1 MSFKG
6 AAAITGIGEST
17 FSRDSQKSV
26 FTLAGEAVNAALADA
41 GLTRK
46 DIDGLLTVQE
56 IAEGGSLNV
65 AMAHYL
71 GINPTYSDEV
81 TVWGASNGY
90 AVKQAAEAI
99 AAGTAKNVLIV
110 GADLNLLSSDSIA
123 AGKMQKSGFGMP
135 MGEFESPLGPHAAN
149 TSYAMLATLHEHLYG
164 TTEEMRAK
172 VSVDQRFNASKNPNS
187 LFGSRPLS
195 IEDVLNSPIVVSP
208 LHIFEIVYPCDG
220 AMAMIVSRA
229 DDAKAITKTPVYVEG
244 AGFYADH
251 LTMASAPAFRNGLV
265 SPVKVS
271 AEQAFKMAGITPKD
285 VDVLGIYDCYTIV
298 VIMTLEDM
306 GFCKKGEG
314 GHFVQEHDLTF
325 KGDLPVN
332 TSGGQ
337 LSVGQ
342 PGDAGGMVNVIEVVR
357 QLMGKAGERQIPDA
371 EIGVTNSNGGL
382 CMDTECTLVLRRG

>member
-1 MSFKG
+1 MVKPGSVAIVG
-6 AAAITGIGEST
+6 AAELVSPQGVFPELSQLGLHAEAAIRAMKETGL
-17 FSRDSQKSV
+17 RP
-26 FTLAGEAVNAALADA
+26 A
-41 GLTRK
+41 
-46 DIDGLLTVQE
+46 DIDG
-56 IAEGGSLNV
+56 V
-65 AMAHYL
+65 ACAGASPTEVAWYL
-71 GINPTYSDEV
+71 GITPKYVD
-81 TVWGASNGY
+81 
-90 AVKQAAEAI
+90 
-99 AAGTAKNVLIV
+99 GTAVGGCSFMIHVRHAVAAIESGLARTILITH
-110 GADLNLLSSDSIA
+110 GES
-123 AGKMQKSGFGMP
+123 GKSGIGRGGFPGGRQSLNMQFEQWTGP
-135 MGEFESPLGPHAAN
+135 MGPPTMFTVPVLRYMKKYGVSEEQLAMVAVVQREYAA
-149 TSYAMLATLHEHLYG
+149 
-164 TTEEMRAK
+164 
-172 VSVDQRFNASKNPNS
+172 KNPNAMMKD
-187 LFGSRPLS
+187 P
-195 IEDVLNSPIVVSP
+195 ITVEDVLNSPIVVSP